1 MGGICAGGPVS
12 FAYEE
17 HVQTLRQIPLMGN
30 LSEGDLKNICKHLK
44 ERKFKEGEHLMQVG
58 EQGKEFFLIT
68 HGKCEVKTAEGVVVA
83 ELNEG
88 DYCGE
93 QALLHN
99 CVRNATVYASEA
111 DTICLVMDRKTF
123 NDTLGQADKVVFA
136 KREAVHTHLEEDEDV
151 SDQFKTKNEEQFE
164 WMCKAVARVAL
175 FDTFDEDQIVACVD
189 SMYRLDFEKK
199 DKIIEQG
206 EQGSKFYLI
215 ERGEADVIVDQK
227 KVAILR
233 KGDCF
238 GEVALLHKT
247 PRNATV
253 RARRQCRLWC
263 VGRTAFRRAVRQLYQ
278 GQTQETLQTLQKI
291 QAFSSLLS
299 NELVMIA
306 DALVENPY
314 EKGDVIV
321 KEGEPGEKFYII
333 KRGVAIWSK
342 QSGEQGEIKQFGYFG
357 ELALINEEKRAA
369 TVTAKTKNLV
379 CLELTRG
386 EFTTLMGPME
396 DILKMRAD
404 VQYKQKKLTQIL
416 ETYGSI
422 NGGKKSVIHKDV
434 CGLKTLKTLGVLGR
448 GAFGFV
454 TLVMDPKSKETYA
467 LKAIR
472 KQMIQQSK
480 QDKIIL
486 REKNVMQQLRHPR
499 LVNLHTTYKDEYRLY
514 FLLDACLG
522 GELFTILRKKRY
534 FSEKTS
540 RFYAAAVILGFEY
553 MHNRSIIY
561 RDLKPENLVLETNG
575 YLKITDFGF
584 AKFIVDKT
592 YTLCGTPDY
601 LAPEIVTGQGHGKG
615 VDWWTVGVLIFEMV
629 AGCTPFFSSDQTE
642 MYRKIV
648 RGKYRT
654 PKYFSY
660 EVKDLIRRLLVKR
673 PTKRLGVTVGGA
685 EPIKNHAWF
694 QSFPWDDFMAHKM
707 QAPIAPKVKNNQDY
721 SNFKQ
726 SRDPDERNV
735 KAMTL
740 EIEKD
745 F

>member
-1 MGGICAGGPVS
+1 MCSGPVEGVN
-12 FAYEE
+12 EE
-17 HVQTLRQIPLMGN
+17 HIKVLRDIPLMGN
-30 LSEGDLKNICKHLK
+30 LSDTELRTICKHLQ
-44 ERKFKEGEHLMQVG
+44 ERHFREGEFLMKAG
-58 EQGKEFFLIT
+58 EQGKEFYLIT
-68 HGKCEVKTAEGVVVA
+68 QGKCEVKNTDGEVVA
-83 ELNEG
+83 ELNQG

-93 QALLHN
+93 QALLHD
-99 CVRNATVYASEA
+99 CTRNASVYASES
-111 DTICLVMDRKTF
+111 DTICLVIDRKTF
-123 NDTLGQADKVVFA
+123 HHTLGSGNEKVIFA
-136 KREAVHTHLEEDEDV
+136 KREAVHTTLEDEEDVEDH
-151 SDQFKTKNEEQFE
+151 FKEKNEEQFE
-164 WMCKAVARVAL
+164 WMCKAVARVNL
-175 FDTFDEDQIVACVD
+175 FETFDEDQIIACVD
-189 SMYRLDFEKK
+189 TMYRMDFEKK
-199 DKIIEQG
+199 DKVIEQG
-206 EQGSKFYLI
+206 ETGSKFYLI
-215 ERGEADVIVDQK
+215 ERGECDVIVDNK
-227 KVAILR
+227 KVAMLK

-253 RARRQCRLWC
+253 RARRTCRLWC

-306 DALVENPY
+306 DALTENTY
-314 EKGDVIV
+314 EKGASIV
-321 KEGEPGEKFYII
+321 TEGEPGEKFYII
-333 KRGVAIWSK
+333 KRGLAQWEKSDGAK
-342 QSGEQGEIKQFGYFG
+342 GEIKQFGYFG

-369 TVTAKTKNLV
+369 TVIAKSKVLV
-379 CLELTRG
+379 CLELTRE

-396 DILKMRAD
+396 DILKKRANME
-404 VQYKQKKLTQIL
+404 YKQEKLTQIL
-416 ETYGSI
+416 ETYQDI
-422 NGGKKSVIHKDV
+422 NGGKKSVIHRDV
-434 CGLKTLKTLGVLGR
+434 CGLDKLKTLGVLGR

-454 TLVMDPKSKETYA
+454 TLVMDPRTKETYA

-499 LVNLHTTYKDEYRLY
+499 LVNLHNTYKDKYRLY
-514 FLLDACLG
+514 LLLDACLG

-534 FSEKTS
+534 FTEKTS

-561 RDLKPENLVLETNG
+561 RDLKPENLVLEING

-629 AGCTPFFSSDQTE
+629 AGCTPFFSSEQTE

-660 EVKDLIRRLLVKR
+660 EVKDLIRRLLVKK

-694 QSFPWDDFMAHKM
+694 QSFQWDDFMAHKIP
-707 QAPIAPKVKNNQDY
+707 APIEPKVKSNQDF

-726 SRDPDERNV
+726 SRDPDEKNV